1 MAKIYNENKN
11 VYEASIERIKYCFD
25 NFKNVLVAFSGGK
38 DSGVMLN
45 LAYDYAKKNNL
56 LHKLAFFNLDYEA
69 AYEQTDNYVEDA
81 FKQMNDVKR
90 FWLCLPIYA
99 QCACSSFQNKWKP
112 WDKKKKDIW
121 VKKMPNYS
129 FVINED
135 NCEFDYE
142 GLFDYDVQDNFGT
155 WFAGKYG
162 KTATLIGIRTDESLN
177 RFRAIK
183 KENVNK
189 INQYINHIEGS
200 NTYKVYPIYD
210 WTTQD
215 IWVYNAKFNKTYNSL
230 YDMFYKCGITIDKM
244 RVASPFNDCAI
255 DSLKLFK
262 VINPNNWG
270 RMIGRVDGVNFSAIY
285 GGTTA
290 MGWRK
295 IKLPKGHTWKSYLN
309 FLLNTLPEETRNNYK
324 KKLDKSIEFW
334 ASKGGCL
341 DDDAIKDLERNNIEY
356 EVGKSNYSDKKAIKI
371 KSYIDDIDSIYFN
384 KFPSYKR
391 MCVCILKNDHFCKY
405 MGFSQ
410 TKKETE
416 KRKKAIAKYK
426 GI

>member
-1 MAKIYNENKN
+1 
-11 VYEASIERIKYCFD
+11 
-25 NFKNVLVAFSGGK
+25 
-38 DSGVMLN
+38 
-45 LAYDYAKKNNL
+45 
-56 LHKLAFFNLDYEA
+56 
-69 AYEQTDNYVEDA
+69 
-81 FKQMNDVKR
+81 
-90 FWLCLPIYA
+90 
-99 QCACSSFQNKWKP
+99 
-112 WDKKKKDIW
+112 
-121 VKKMPNYS
+121 
-129 FVINED
+129 
-135 NCEFDYE
+135 
-142 GLFDYDVQDNFGT
+142 
-155 WFAGKYG
+155 
-162 KTATLIGIRTDESLN
+162 
-177 RFRAIK
+177 
-183 KENVNK
+183 
-189 INQYINHIEGS
+189 
-200 NTYKVYPIYD
+200 
-210 WTTQD
+210 
-215 IWVYNAKFNKTYNSL
+215 
-230 YDMFYKCGITIDKM
+230 
-244 RVASPFNDCAI
+244 
-255 DSLKLFK
+255 
-262 VINPNNWG
+262 
-270 RMIGRVDGVNFSAIY
+270 
-285 GGTTA
+285 